1 MRLVADIGGT
11 NSRLALSLS
20 GVIQTNTIHT
30 YPNSEW
36 GSLYEIIA
44 DYLSRDWIVGPN
56 AMVIAVAGP
65 VQGTRAALTNRAWEV
80 ETERL
85 IDTFGVASANLLN
98 DLSALGHAVPH
109 LSSDQLR
116 VLSAGKPKTGGSSQ
130 SLVVGIGTGFN
141 VSPVLEHA
149 GTVICPAVEAGH
161 LSMPTSI
168 SGMLQ
173 ALGFA
178 PDQFCTVEALFSGR
192 GFVSFCSSLTHDRA
206 LEGAAIV
213 SAYGT
218 PAEAALTA
226 AVDQYAD
233 LLGHLLRDL
242 TLAYMPSAG
251 IYFAGSVARA
261 IMTMAPSVC
270 IDVLRQ
276 PFSIQTVNDAPIWII
291 QDDLAALSGCAKF
304 KIS

>member
-20 GVIQTNTIHT
+20 GVIQTHTIKT
-30 YPNSEW
+30 YPNAEW

-44 DYLSRDWIVGPN
+44 DYLSRDGIAGPSE
-56 AMVIAVAGP
+56 MVIAVAGP
-65 VQGTRAALTNRAWEV
+65 VQGTRAALTNRAWVV
-80 ETERL
+80 ETDRL
-85 IDTFGVASANLLN
+85 IDSFGVSSAYLLN

-109 LSSDQLR
+109 LVADQLR
-116 VLSAGKPKTGGSSQ
+116 VLSAGKPKTGGSLQ

-149 GTVICPAVEAGH
+149 GTVICQAVEAGH

-168 SGMLQ
+168 SGRLQ
-173 ALGFA
+173 ALGFST
-178 PDQFCTVEALFSGR
+178 DRFGTVEALFSGR
-192 GFVSFCSSLTHDRA
+192 GFVSFCSSLAHDRT
-206 LEGAAIV
+206 LEGTAIV

-218 PAEAALTA
+218 PDEAELTA
-226 AVDQYAD
+226 AVDQYAG

-276 PFSIQTVNDAPIWII
+276 PFNIQTVNDAPIWMI

-304 KIS
+304 RIP